1 MKPSE
6 HIRNQCDQ
14 RAPDTFRCP
23 VTTTCSLLALACFP
37 ILLAPLPGEKKI
49 AREDHKTFVAMR
61 KLLEAKNTW
70 KPEIT

>member
-1 MKPSE
+1 MKPFK

-14 RAPDTFRCP
+14 RAPDTYRCP
-23 VTTTCSLLALACFP
+23 VTTSYSLLAQACLP
-37 ILLAPLPGEKKI
+37 ILLAPLPGEKI